1 MRIMIV
7 GQKWLAAE
15 TLKLCLRLGHTVV
28 KVVAP
33 TADDRLIQTAIETDT
48 HAVAIAGRL
57 EGHHVLDGTDL
68 IIAAHT
74 HCFITA
80 EARQKARYGA
90 IGYHPSLLPL
100 HRGRD
105 AIKWAIRMNEPVTG
119 GTVYQMDDRA
129 DAGPVIAQDWCF
141 IRKDDTAE
149 SLWRRE
155 LGPMGLVL
163 LEKVLSSF
171 LLGKVFGEL
180 QDENLSSWEPAFSK
194 IKLTSYNAM

>member
-1 MRIMIV
+1 MIV

-68 IIAAHT
+68 IIAAHA

-80 EARQKARYGA
+80 DARQKVRYGA

-105 AIKWAIRMNEPVTG
+105 AIKWAIRMREPVTG

-129 DAGPVIAQDWCF
+129 DAGPIIVQDWCF
-141 IRKDDTAE
+141 IRKDDTAD
-149 SLWRRE
+149 SLWRKE
-155 LGPMGLVL
+155 LAPMGLKLFESAL
-163 LEKVLSSF
+163 LIILDESARA
-171 LLGKVFGEL
+171 EL
-180 QDENLSSWEPAFSK
+180 QDETISTWEPK
-194 IKLTSYNAM
+194 INCNRLILSV

>member
-28 KVVAP
+28 KVAAP

-68 IIAAHT
+68 IIAAHA

-105 AIKWAIRMNEPVTG
+105 AIKWAIRMHEPVTG

-129 DAGPVIAQDWCF
+129 DAGPIIAQDWCF
-141 IRKDDTAE
+141 IRKAETAE
-149 SLWRRE
+149 SLWRRV
-155 LGPMGLVL
+155 LGPMALRL
-163 LEKVLSSF
+163 FEFSLSFILSDNF
-171 LLGKVFGEL
+171 ESHC
-180 QDENLSSWEPAFSK
+180 QDELISTWEPALSEVRPLKFLS
-194 IKLTSYNAM
+194 

>member
-1 MRIMIV
+1 MIV

-48 HAVAIAGRL
+48 HAVAVAGRL

-68 IIAAHT
+68 IIAAHA
-74 HCFITA
+74 HCFITS
-80 EARQKARYGA
+80 EARQKARDGA

-105 AIKWAIRMNEPVTG
+105 AIKWAIRMHEPVTG

-129 DAGPVIAQDWCF
+129 DAGPIIAQDWCF
-141 IRKDDTAE
+141 IRKDDTAD

-155 LGPMGLVL
+155 LGPMGLILFEIVL
-163 LEKVLSSF
+163 TNFESLSPVSS
-171 LLGKVFGEL
+171 E
-180 QDENLSSWEPAFSK
+180 QDEKLSTWEPALINSR
-194 IKLTSYNAM
+194 LN

>member
-33 TADDRLIQTAIETDT
+33 TADDRLIQTALENDT
-48 HAVAIAGRL
+48 HAVAVSGRL

-68 IIAAHT
+68 IIAAHA

-80 EARQKARYGA
+80 EARQKAQHGA

-105 AIKWAIRMNEPVTG
+105 AVKWAIRMHEPVTG

-129 DAGPVIAQDWCF
+129 DAGPIIAQDWCF
-141 IRKDDTAE
+141 IRNGDTAE

-155 LGPMGLVL
+155 LAPLGLEL
-163 LEKVLSSF
+163 LEYAVNVVNEKNSKF
-171 LLGKVFGEL
+171 LI
-180 QDENLSSWEPAFSK
+180 QDESIATWEPAFSK
-194 IKLTSYNAM
+194 CMPICRQ